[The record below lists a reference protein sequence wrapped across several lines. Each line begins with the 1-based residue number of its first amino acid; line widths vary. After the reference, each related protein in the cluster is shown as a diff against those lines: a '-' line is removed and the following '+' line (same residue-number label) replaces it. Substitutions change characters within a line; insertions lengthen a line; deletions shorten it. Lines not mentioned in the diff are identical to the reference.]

1 MINNR
6 FNVVYHLLYTVRFI
20 KVECLFKTLKNFLK
34 MCDGKLIKIN
44 LVNLQKIKF
53 YGKNE
58 KTHNF

>member
-1 MINNR
+1 
-6 FNVVYHLLYTVRFI
+6 
-20 KVECLFKTLKNFLK
+20 
-34 MCDGKLIKIN
+34 MCDRKLIKIN